1 MLEPLLNKLNENF
14 PELSKSGLKNVLILA
29 LSFLLKETVC
39 LNKLK
44 GTVGT
49 ITGNKKTQPHSNY
62 KRLIRIFDNHAF
74 SRLWIDLLCYV
85 FKLLRLKSAYLTL
98 DGTSWKR
105 GKDWQHYLTLCLVYK
120 DVAIPIYWINL
131 NKHGISSTRERKS
144 LMRRA
149 MRSFNLTK
157 KILLADREYIGE
169 DWFKFLKNN
178 GFDFVVRSKT
188 NAYRDAVNGGKG
200 KTVEEMIAKVQRS
213 KKPNKSVRK
222 SFYLKGVLLYFV
234 VIKNPK
240 ATAKEP
246 IIFLITSIDKAAP
259 VIAAMYPIRWKI
271 EHCFKQLKSNGFH
284 LEFINLKGQ
293 ARQNLLL
300 AIVVFAYVL
309 SIHEGLKEY
318 KKIRIQKSVGGTSYK
333 AISVFRKG
341 IDQLVI
347 LCNNLIDFCL
357 YILTEIKGAQ
367 KLYQSAFFINV

>member
-1 MLEPLLNKLNENF
+1 MLESLLSKFTKDF
-14 PELSKSGLKNVLILA
+14 PELSKSALKNVLILA
-29 LSFLLKETVC
+29 LSILLKETVC

-49 ITGNKKTQPHSNY
+49 VTGNKTTQPNSNY

-74 SRLWIDLLCYV
+74 SRLWIDLLSFV
-85 FKLLRLKSAYLTL
+85 FKLLRLKSMYLTL

-105 GKDWQHYLTLCLVYK
+105 GEKWHHYLTLCLVYK

-131 NKHGISSTRERKS
+131 NKHGISSMKERID

-149 MRSFNLTK
+149 MRSFNITK

-169 DWFKFLKNN
+169 QWFKFLKDN
-178 GFDFVVRSKT
+178 GFDFVIRSKI
-188 NAYRDAVNGGKG
+188 NAYKDAINAAEGKS
-200 KTVEEMIAKVQRS
+200 VDEMIAKVMRS

-222 SFYLKGVLLYFV
+222 PFYLNGILLYFV

-246 IIFLITSIDKAAP
+246 VIFLIASINKAAP

-271 EHCFKQLKSNGFH
+271 EHCFKQLKSNGFQ
-284 LEFINLKGQ
+284 LEFINVRGR
-293 ARQNLLL
+293 ARQNLLM
-300 AIVVFAYVL
+300 AIMVFAYVL

-318 KKIRIQKSVGGTSYK
+318 KKIRTHKSVDGTFYK
-333 AISVFRKG
+333 VISVFRKG
-341 IDQLVI
+341 IDQLVV
-347 LCNNLIDFCL
+347 LCSNLVDFCQ
-357 YILTEIKGAQ
+357 YILAEIQLAHKSHHSSI
-367 KLYQSAFFINV
+367 LLNV